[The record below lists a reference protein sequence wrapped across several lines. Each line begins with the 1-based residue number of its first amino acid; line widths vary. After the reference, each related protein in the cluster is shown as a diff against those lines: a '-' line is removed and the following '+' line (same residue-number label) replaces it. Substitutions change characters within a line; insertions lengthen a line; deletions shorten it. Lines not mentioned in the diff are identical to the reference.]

1 VLVLS
6 PMTDNNTNE
15 TNDARRDLSR
25 RIAAEESRPGLE
37 SLRNLLTD
45 RLHRRSD
52 DFDATFGLRLVTLKL
67 QRLSYGDPVVTT
79 SS

>member
-1 VLVLS
+1 
-6 PMTDNNTNE
+6 MTDNNTNE

-25 RIAAEESRPGLE
+25 RIEAEESRPGLE
-37 SLRNLLTD
+37 ALRNVLTD

-52 DFDATFGLRLVTLKL
+52 DFDATFGLRLVTTKL
-67 QRLSYGDPVVTT
+67 QRLSYGEPVVTT